1 MLTNCSAPYCRPFRV
16 SADLLEYLHT
26 PRTRST
32 KPFAKRLSRCRDKWT
47 CIFMFSA
54 SCSPTA
60 QTLTMVRFAWSWAR
74 SDTFLLREN
83 APQNRLRNCWAVVA
97 VRELLYSVFC
107 LRLTN
112 YSVTYHGPSCVIL
125 DSFIYPLT
133 PWKRSTKP
141 FTKRLS
147 RCSCKGIF
155 IFGFL
160 PYTHQLL
167 SHLPWSVLC
176 DLGLVQLPSYSVK
189 TLHKTIYKMVELL

>member
-1 MLTNCSAPYCRPFRV
+1 MLTHCPVTYHDSFCMIVNSIG
-16 SADLLEYLHT
+16 YLHT
-26 PRTRST
+26 PWRHST
-32 KPFAKRLSRCRDKWT
+32 KLFKKRSSCCRAKWT
-47 CIFMFSA
+47 CIFVFSA
-54 SCSPTA
+54 LCSPTA

-97 VRELLYSVFC
+97 VRKLLYSVFC

-125 DSFIYPLT
+125 DSFSYPLT

-147 RCSCKGIF
+147 RCRGKWTF
-155 IFGFL
+155 IFVFFSICS
-160 PYTHQLL
+160 PTAQ
-167 SHLPWSVLC
+167 
-176 DLGLVQLPSYSVK
+176 
-189 TLHKTIYKMVELL
+189 